1 MAAGVQARESGL
13 GRIKYMTV
21 MPIVSR
27 WNGRV
32 FLTKGYFGNIDIR
45 RHLKN

>member
-21 MPIVSR
+21 MPIVTR

-32 FLTKGYFGNIDIR
+32 FLTKGYFGKLTLEGI
-45 RHLKN
+45 